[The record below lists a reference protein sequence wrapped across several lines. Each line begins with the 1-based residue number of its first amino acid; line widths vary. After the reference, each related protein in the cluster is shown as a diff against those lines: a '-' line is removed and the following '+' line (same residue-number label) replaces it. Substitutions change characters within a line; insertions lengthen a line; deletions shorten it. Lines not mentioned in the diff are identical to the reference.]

1 MKPEDK
7 ILRDYANRQGFD
19 SWLDFRFKHSA
30 ELILSVD
37 VPNMLKDL
45 VEKIS
50 ELEDKIS
57 SQNKA
62 ILKTLCEKGELARD
76 NFQLKERAEKAQKQ
90 LAEGRSYLMEVVPDD
105 ITVQDSLEAF
115 GFGRDGV
122 NLP

>member
-7 ILRDYANRQGFD
+7 ILHDYANRQGFEN
-19 SWLDFRFKHSA
+19 WLDFRFKHSA

-37 VPNMLKDL
+37 MTNILKGL
-45 VEKIS
+45 AEKIA
-50 ELEDKIS
+50 ELEDKIAV
-57 SQNKA
+57 QNKS
-62 ILKTLCEKGELARD
+62 ILKMISEKGLLAQE
-76 NFQLKERAEKAQKQ
+76 NFKLKDRSEKAHKR
-90 LAEGRSYLMEVVPDD
+90 LAEGRSYLMEVVPDH